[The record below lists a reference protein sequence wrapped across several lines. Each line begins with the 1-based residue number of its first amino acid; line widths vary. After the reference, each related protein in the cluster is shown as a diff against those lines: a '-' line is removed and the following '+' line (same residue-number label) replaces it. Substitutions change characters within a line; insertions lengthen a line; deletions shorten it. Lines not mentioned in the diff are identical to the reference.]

1 MVTVYSKNSC
11 AFCVRAKQY
20 LESKNIEYEEVNI
33 EHDSEAREWILE
45 QGHRTVPQ
53 IYINDELVE
62 GGFNGL
68 VETPDTLLLG

>member
-20 LESKNIEYEEVNI
+20 LESKNIEYEEINI
-33 EHDSEAREWILE
+33 EHDPEAREWILE

-53 IYINDELVE
+53 IYINDQLVE

-68 VETPDTLLLG
+68 VDSPLTLLRE

>member
-1 MVTVYSKNSC
+1 MDNSTVFLLN
-11 AFCVRAKQY
+11 Y
-20 LESKNIEYEEVNI
+20 LESKNIKYEEVNI

-53 IYINDELVE
+53 IYINDQLVE

>member
-1 MVTVYSKNSC
+1 M
-11 AFCVRAKQY
+11 RAKNY
-20 LESKNIEYEEVNI
+20 LESKNIKYEEVNI

>member
-1 MVTVYSKNSC
+1 MIKIYSKNSC

-20 LESKNIEYEEVNI
+20 LESKNITYEEVNI
-33 EHDSEAREWILE
+33 EQDLEARQWILE

-53 IYINDELVE
+53 IYINDRLVE

-68 VETPDTLLLG
+68 VETPDTLLQG

>member
-1 MVTVYSKNSC
+1 MIKIYSKNSC
-11 AFCVRAKQY
+11 SFCVRAKQY
-20 LESKNIEYEEVNI
+20 LESKNIIYEEVNI
-33 EHDSEAREWILE
+33 EQDLEARQWILE

-53 IYINDELVE
+53 IYINDQLVE

>member
-1 MVTVYSKNSC
+1 MIKIYSKNSC
-11 AFCVRAKQY
+11 AFCVRSKNY
-20 LESKNIEYEEVNI
+20 LESKNITYEEVNI
-33 EHDSEAREWILE
+33 EQDLEARQWILE

-53 IYINDELVE
+53 IYINDRLVE

>member
-1 MVTVYSKNSC
+1 MIKIYSKNSC
-11 AFCVRAKQY
+11 VFCVRAKNY
-20 LESKNIEYEEVNI
+20 LESKNIKYEEVNI

-53 IYINDELVE
+53 VYINDELVE